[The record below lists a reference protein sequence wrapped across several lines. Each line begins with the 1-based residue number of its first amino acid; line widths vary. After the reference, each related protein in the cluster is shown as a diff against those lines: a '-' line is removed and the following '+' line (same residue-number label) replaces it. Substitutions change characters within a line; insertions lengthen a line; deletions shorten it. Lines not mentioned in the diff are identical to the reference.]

1 MRSSAQSPEEYLAEL
16 PEDRR
21 IALTEVLNVVR
32 TNLPEGY
39 AEEMQYGHISFYVP
53 HSRYPAGYHCDPS
66 QPLQAVGIASQ
77 KSHMAL
83 HLFCL
88 YARPNLKAE
97 FMSKYEATGKK

>member
-1 MRSSAQSPEEYLAEL
+1 MGNAGRRRGSHWSTDTWARLSRRFAVKQTRAHNTSMRSSAQSPEEYLAEL

-39 AEEMQYGHISFYVP
+39 AEGMQYGHISFYVP

-66 QPLQAVGIASQ
+66 
-77 KSHMAL
+77 
-83 HLFCL
+83 
-88 YARPNLKAE
+88 
-97 FMSKYEATGKK
+97 